1 MTDLLVNPTVAR
13 LTSRSLLG
21 RKRTL
26 LLSLLPLALL
36 GLCTLARI
44 LGTLDDD
51 IAGQLQGS
59 LSADLL
65 TAFGI
70 AIMMPLLGL
79 IAGTGSIGPEI
90 DEGSIIY
97 LLAKPLNRYTIVV
110 TKLLVAIGVLALF
123 GVLPVFVAGV
133 VLTGEVG
140 SIAVSFTLGA
150 LAAGVG
156 YAAVFLLLAVV
167 TRNAVVVGLIYAL
180 IWESL
185 VGGLVPGAQTLSI
198 QQWAIAVVEKS
209 LGYEAE
215 LLLVE
220 SAVDFST
227 GLVALV
233 LVTVLAT
240 AYAGRRLQTIRLH
253 DDS

>member
-1 MTDLLVNPTVAR
+1 MTDLMVNPTVAR

-21 RKRTL
+21 RRRTL

-44 LGTLDDD
+44 LGSLDDD

-65 TAFGI
+65 SAFGI

-90 DEGSIIY
+90 DEGSIVY
-97 LLAKPLNRYTIVV
+97 LLAKPLNRYTIVI
-110 TKLLVAIGVLALF
+110 TKLLVAIGVLIGF
-123 GVLPVFVAGV
+123 GVLPVLVAGV

-140 SIAVSFTLGA
+140 SITISFTLGA

-156 YAAVFLLLAVV
+156 YAAVFLLLAVI

-198 QQWAIAVVEKS
+198 QQWAIAIVEKS

-215 LLLVE
+215 LLFVE

-227 GLVALV
+227 GLLALV
-233 LVTVLAT
+233 GVTVLAT
-240 AYAGRRLQTIRLH
+240 AYAGRRLQTLRLQ

>member
-1 MTDLLVNPTVAR
+1 MTDVLVNPTVAR
-13 LTSRSLLG
+13 LTARSLLG

-26 LLSLLPLALL
+26 LLSLLPLAML

-44 LGTLDDD
+44 LGSLDDE

-65 TAFGI
+65 STFGI

-90 DEGSIIY
+90 DEGSIVY

-110 TKLLVAIGVLALF
+110 TKLLIAVGVVTAF
-123 GVLPVFVAGV
+123 GALPVLVSGV
-133 VLTGEVG
+133 ILTGEVG
-140 SIAVSFTLGA
+140 EIAVAYAVGA
-150 LAAGVG
+150 FAAGVG
-156 YAAVFLLLAVV
+156 YAAVFLLLAVI

-180 IWESL
+180 VWESL

-198 QQWAIAVVEKS
+198 QQWATAVIVEV

-215 LLLVE
+215 LLLVS
-220 SAVDFST
+220 SAVSFTT

-233 LVTVLAT
+233 VVVLGGTV
-240 AYAGRRLQTIRLH
+240 YAGRRLQTLRLS

>member
-1 MTDLLVNPTVAR
+1 MNSTVAR
-13 LTSRSLLG
+13 LTARSLLG

-36 GLCTLARI
+36 ALCTLARI
-44 LGTLDDD
+44 LGSLDDT

-59 LSADLL
+59 LAADLL
-65 TAFGI
+65 ATFGI

-90 DEGSIIY
+90 DEGSIVY
-97 LLAKPLNRYTIVV
+97 LLAKPLNRYSIVV
-110 TKLLVAIGVLALF
+110 TKLLVAIGVLTLF

-140 SIAVSFTLGA
+140 EIAVAYGVGA

-156 YAAVFLLLAVV
+156 YAAVFLLLAVI

-180 IWESL
+180 VWESL

-198 QQWAIAVVEKS
+198 QQWATAVVVEV
-209 LGYEAE
+209 LGPQAD
-215 LLLVE
+215 LLLVS
-220 SAVDFST
+220 SAVSFTT

-233 LVTVLAT
+233 VVVVGATV
-240 AYAGRRLQTIRLH
+240 YAGRRLQTLRLS